1 MAPTTSSSIP
11 TSLLPRADC
20 GDLAADRATDLIN
33 HFTTAFLLDVLKG
46 DLEAH
51 KALLPEAVTFE
62 EIQYTTTW
70 K

>member
-1 MAPTTSSSIP
+1 VVWRPGTLD
-11 TSLLPRADC
+11 LLRAE
-20 GDLAADRATDLIN
+20 DLVN
-33 HFTTAFLLDVLKG
+33 HFISAFLLDVLKG
-46 DLEAH
+46 DRSAH